1 MSRAAAFQVLGD
13 RMRIDISDDDMHG
26 AVGVGWGGS
35 SGTDHVQ
42 RFMLLEIYTLSYLG
56 MMKLPY

>member
-1 MSRAAAFQVLGD
+1 MGD
-13 RMRIDISDDDMHG
+13 ICVKGCCISGFGARMRIDISDDDMHG

-42 RFMLLEIYTLSYLG
+42 RFMLLEIYTLTLV
-56 MMKLPY
+56 